1 MEEDITLSKLQ
12 DQLVLAR
19 RRVGIF
25 KKELPCCTCG
35 EALDFYEQELAALAA
50 KIDQANEQKFGHAYL

>member
-1 MEEDITLSKLQ
+1 MEEDITLSKLE
-12 DQLVLAR
+12 DQLILAR

-35 EALDFYEQELAALAA
+35 EALDFYEQELAELTAIA
-50 KIDQANEQKFGHAYL
+50 DQARKQISIL